1 MTLNAKVL
9 WKVHEKCGHQETKYL
24 NSHWGFPGTAL
35 AEGLNQDLELGTELQ
50 YSDADIP
57 LSVLTAGVNI
67 HRFSA
72 KYRLGA
78 GGGGLALWHSMLSL
92 CLVLL
97 TQFSVNILGK
107 VAEKESNT

>member
-1 MTLNAKVL
+1 MWAS
-9 WKVHEKCGHQETKYL
+9 G
-24 NSHWGFPGTAL
+24 
-35 AEGLNQDLELGTELQ
+35 NQILKLSLPPPRDCISRRFESGDLELGTELQ

-72 KYRLGA
+72 KYRL